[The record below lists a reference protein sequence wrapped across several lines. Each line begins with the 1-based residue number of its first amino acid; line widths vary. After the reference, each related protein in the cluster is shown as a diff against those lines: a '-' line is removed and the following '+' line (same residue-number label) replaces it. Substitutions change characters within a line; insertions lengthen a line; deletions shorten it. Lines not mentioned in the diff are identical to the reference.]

1 MEPSETSPDAA
12 TTIDSL
18 KDDNI
23 EDILLRLPS
32 PASLVLGFCHID
44 HIKSRTHA
52 TEKLIAKGTSPALA
66 SRRWRDIASS
76 SPFLRRFR
84 ELHPRSPILGLFAS
98 QPDLPQLPI
107 FHPAAAVRSD
117 PDLVAA
123 ARGGDFLLT
132 RLEDDTAWRFR
143 DCRNGC
149 LLLCRGD
156 SVSLY
161 DPVSHRHVAVPRPRN
176 DEPLLPVLPPGA
188 AEYIWDCLLDG
199 HGEFRVVTVQ
209 REGQRLRGMEYAS
222 RTAEWRIHPWVDGIR
237 MPAHAQSIYDRNSSL
252 LLDTST
258 MAFSIVPLP
267 VTITTH
273 TMMPPGAYA
282 IGDTEAGVCCLLLM
296 VGRTTLQ
303 VWLLKKKDGGGGHAW
318 ELEKQSHIGW
328 LDSFN
333 RRFGVHMVAAGL
345 EIVYCMSCKFSHF
358 VIDLKDLSLMD
369 KFRCHRTMAYPFQ
382 MPWPPAALV
391 PTSPCDRPTTPQTYA
406 CGDAQNQH
414 EAPSS
419 SRKRKSNDEVE
430 PCILVAS
437 LKKEFVG

>member
-1 MEPSETSPDAA
+1 MEPSETSPAV

-23 EDILLRLPS
+23 EDVLLRLPS
-32 PASLVLGFCHID
+32 PASLA
-44 HIKSRTHA
+44 RA
-52 TEKLIAKGTSPALA
+52 ALA
-66 SRRWRDIASS
+66 SRRWRGIASS

-98 QPDLPQLPI
+98 QPDLQQLPI
-107 FHPAAAVRSD
+107 FHPAAAARSD
-117 PDLVAA
+117 PDLAAA

-132 RLEDDTAWRFR
+132 RLEDDPAWRFR
-143 DCRNGC
+143 DCRNG
-149 LLLCRGD
+149 LLLLRRGH
-156 SVSLY
+156 SLSLY
-161 DPVSHRHVAVPRPRN
+161 DPVSHRQVRVPRPPK
-176 DEPLLPVLPPGA
+176 DEPFPAAGA
-188 AEYIWDCLLDG
+188 AEYLWDCLLDG

-209 REGQRLRGMEYAS
+209 RDGQRLRAMEYAS
-222 RTAEWRIHPWVDGIR
+222 RTAEWRIHPWADGIH
-237 MPAHAQSIYDRNSSL
+237 MPAHAQSMRPMLAAAAGLIFSRYDRNSSL

-258 MAFSIVPLP
+258 MAFSFSIVPLP
-267 VTITTH
+267 VTIATH

-333 RRFGVHMVAAGL
+333 RRFGVQMVAAGL
-345 EIVYCMSCKFSHF
+345 AIVYCMSCKYSHF
-358 VIDLKDLSLMD
+358 VIDLKDLSLKD

-391 PTSPCDRPTTPQTYA
+391 PTSPCERPTTPQTYA
-406 CGDAQNQH
+406 CRDAENQH

-419 SRKRKSNDEVE
+419 SRKRKSNDEME
-430 PCILVAS
+430 PCISPAS
-437 LKKEFVG
+437 LKNEFIR

>member
-1 MEPSETSPDAA
+1 MEPSETSPAA
-12 TTIDSL
+12 TTTIDSL

-32 PASLVLGFCHID
+32 PASLA
-44 HIKSRTHA
+44 RA
-52 TEKLIAKGTSPALA
+52 ALA
-66 SRRWRDIASS
+66 SRRWRGIASS

-98 QPDLPQLPI
+98 QPDLQQLPI

-117 PDLVAA
+117 PDLKAA

-132 RLEDDTAWRFR
+132 RLEDDPAWRFR
-143 DCRNGC
+143 DCRNGR
-149 LLLCRGD
+149 LLLCRGGD
-156 SVSLY
+156 SLSLY

-176 DEPLLPVLPPGA
+176 DEPLLPVPLPPGA

-209 REGQRLRGMEYAS
+209 RDDQRLRAMEYAS
-222 RTAEWRIHPWVDGIR
+222 CTAEWGIHPWVDGIR
-237 MPAHAQSIYDRNSSL
+237 MPAHAQSMRPMLAAAAGLIFWRYDRNSSL

-267 VTITTH
+267 VAIATQ

-282 IGDTEAGVCCLLLM
+282 IGDTEEGVCCLLHI

-303 VWLLKKKDGGGGHAW
+303 VWLLKKNDGDGGHAW

-333 RRFGVHMVAAGL
+333 RRFGVHMVAAGMA
-345 EIVYCMSCKFSHF
+345 IVYCMSCKFSHF
-358 VIDLKDLSLMD
+358 VIDLKDLSLME

-391 PTSPCDRPTTPQTYA
+391 PTSPCERPTTPQTYA

-419 SRKRKSNDEVE
+419 SRKRKSNDEAANLNKGGDQLLCV
-430 PCILVAS
+430 
-437 LKKEFVG
+437 